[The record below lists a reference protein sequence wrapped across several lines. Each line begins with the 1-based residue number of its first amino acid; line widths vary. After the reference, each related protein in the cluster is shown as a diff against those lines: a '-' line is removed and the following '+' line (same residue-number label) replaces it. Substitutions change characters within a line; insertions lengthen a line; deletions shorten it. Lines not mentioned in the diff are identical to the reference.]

1 MADTLYDAYGQ
12 EIELTGEQS
21 ACLKYS
27 GSRTLMVKGYAGAG
41 KSIVLMAIAQKYK
54 QAYGNAGGNKVA
66 IFTYQNTLVSTTK
79 ESLIENE
86 SGDGT
91 IYVGTVNGYF
101 QELYKQMALMG
112 IAPKRKFPFGKAQV
126 VQEQRLK
133 NVDAALREHKSKY
146 GKHRFHDLD
155 LQFWLD
161 EFDWMKDMNVW
172 TDDLDYYL
180 SIPRTGRGGKVRMRA
195 SERVTAYQIFLGYCN
210 YLERTG
216 RADWADQT
224 LFVVRHRDMIPEKMK
239 YEHVLI
245 DEAQDLSL
253 AQMTA
258 ILGLYTK
265 DMTVAMDM
273 NQRIHGKYWTP
284 KLLGIE
290 TTTKKLTKSMR
301 TTKQIDNLAESIRR
315 NNDEQLEDDDK
326 SLRAIPEREG
336 PLPKLVHLRDA
347 AAEKKYV
354 IQLVQRLLEKSSEI
368 TIGIIGSKNA
378 QLSVFSSW
386 LTDANIQHERV
397 TKDTTFSM
405 KKPGVK
411 VVTAFGAKG
420 LEFNVVIIPMFA
432 QGYYPYNHKTD
443 DQEALNSFMVQMRN
457 LVYVSM
463 TRAKAQLWITYW
475 GKNGSQFIGEMG
487 KDLYILEGEPIEGT
501 YAKPIKVIAS
511 SPAGETFSNSDGTT
525 KADGTRPAATTGTPH
540 RVTDQELKDAIDKLT
555 TKIATARSNPAS
567 AAAQPSKPS
576 AVQHEAQTDKA
587 AKSLY
592 VYLKNTAGIS
602 VNDKREK
609 GGALWIS
616 GSKELLD
623 TVMRDTKKRF
633 GAMWIYSEKR
643 GGYFTKCS
651 K

>member
-1 MADTLYDAYGQ
+1 MADTFYDVYGQ
-12 EIELTGEQS
+12 EIELTGEQA
-21 ACLKYS
+21 ACLKYT

-41 KSIVLMAIAQKYK
+41 KSIVLMAIAEKYK
-54 QAYGNAGGNKVA
+54 QAYGNSGGNKVA
-66 IFTYQNTLVSTTK
+66 IFTFQNTLVSTTK
-79 ESLIENE
+79 ESLVENDG
-86 SGDGT
+86 GDGA
-91 IYVGTVNGYF
+91 IYVGTVNGYC
-101 QELYKQMALMG
+101 QELYKQMMLMG
-112 IAPKRKFPFGKAQV
+112 IAPKRKFPFGKQ
-126 VQEQRLK
+126 QQIEEQRIK

-155 LQFWLD
+155 LKFWLE

-172 TDDLDYYL
+172 EDDLDYYL

-195 SERVTAYQIFLGYCN
+195 SERVTAYQIFLGYCK

-216 RADWADQT
+216 QADWADQT
-224 LFVVRHRDMIPEKMK
+224 LFIVRHRDMIPEKMK

-253 AQMTA
+253 AQMMA
-258 ILGLYTK
+258 ILGFYKK

-301 TTKQIDNLAESIRR
+301 TTKQIDNLAESIRKH
-315 NNDEQLEDDDK
+315 NDDQLEEDDK

-336 PLPKLVHLRDA
+336 PLPKLVHLKDQ

-354 IQLVQRLLEKSSEI
+354 IKLVQQYLQKSDQI

-378 QLSVFSSW
+378 QLSVFSGW
-386 LTDANIQHERV
+386 LTDAGIQHERV

-443 DQEALNSFMVQMRN
+443 DQEALDGFMVQMRN

-463 TRAKAQLWITYW
+463 TRAKAQLVITYW
-475 GKNGSQFIGEMG
+475 GKNGSQFIAEM
-487 KDLYILEGEPIEGT
+487 DPALYVQEGDPIKGT
-501 YAKPIKVIAS
+501 YAKPITVMGS
-511 SPAGETFSNSDGTT
+511 V
-525 KADGTRPAATTGTPH
+525 PAAS
-540 RVTDQELKDAIDKLT
+540 DDK
-555 TKIATARSNPAS
+555 PEG
-567 AAAQPSKPS
+567 KPS
-576 AVQHEAQTDKA
+576 TVRTVPVSQPIVRS
-587 AKSLY
+587 AKPDPLRTAPGLQSTPPVKEENLLT
-592 VYLKNTAGIS
+592 YLKKVSGVTVS
-602 VNDKREK
+602 DKRDK

-616 GSKELLD
+616 GSKDVLEP
-623 TVMRDTKKRF
+623 VMQDTKKRF
-633 GAMWIYSEKR
+633 GAWWIYSEKR
-643 GGYFTKCS
+643 GGYFTKCT